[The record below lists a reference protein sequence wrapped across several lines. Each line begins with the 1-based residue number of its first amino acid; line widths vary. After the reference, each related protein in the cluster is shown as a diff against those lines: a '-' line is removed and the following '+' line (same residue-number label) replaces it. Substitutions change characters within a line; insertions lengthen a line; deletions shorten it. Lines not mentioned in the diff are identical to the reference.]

1 MKHLSIWSYSN
12 HFQNKVLPSIRFIKN
27 LNITSILTSK
37 KIRLNKI
44 SIFKDKKKF
53 FRDDNSSF
61 IYISSINSEHY
72 ENCKLALINKKN
84 VICEKPICL
93 NKKQLSK
100 IKKIA

>member
-12 HFQNKVLPSIRFIKN
+12 HFHNKVLPSIRSIKN

-37 KIRLNKI
+37 KIKLNKI

-84 VICEKPICL
+84 VI
-93 NKKQLSK
+93 
-100 IKKIA
+100 